1 MPTYKNVNEE
11 AAHKIQGMG
20 QEAYKVYE
28 RIHFAGDKGIT
39 SNEIKNKLQ
48 AEGYTQTI
56 VNNILKNFE
65 K

>member
-1 MPTYKNVNEE
+1 
-11 AAHKIQGMG
+11 MG